1 LYNILLLIS
10 SYLQVSTS
18 ITLHYRDSQ
27 DAGLPP
33 ILLLHSLSDNTYAFD
48 AIIAAGLTDS
58 FRVIAPDM
66 RGRGASSRPITGYT
80 LDDHCADIICL
91 LDKLGLEKVNIAGH
105 SFGALLALYFA
116 AHYPER
122 VLGLTM
128 LDAAAELHPLTALF
142 LLVAGDRLGKWYWSE
157 ESYISKIRAA
167 PYMTMWDE
175 HMHKTFMA
183 DTTELADG
191 SLMVK
196 TEKRH
201 IVQCSAGIAGIPA
214 KEWRHYASEFKGP
227 ALLLSASAPFMN
239 CQHILPLQKAIET
252 VVLLSKGTHG
262 VVEGNHIT
270 MLFGKG
276 AKQIVQQIRERFT
289 SKRGVAV
296 TSYS

>member
-1 LYNILLLIS
+1 LFS
-10 SYLQVSTS
+10 SYLQVSNS

-27 DAGLPP
+27 DASLPP
-33 ILLLHSLSDNTYAFD
+33 ILLLHSLSDNTYAFY

-66 RGRGASSRPITGYT
+66 RGRGASTRPNNGYT
-80 LDDHCADIICL
+80 LEDHCSDIISL
-91 LDKLGLEKVNIAGH
+91 LDELGLEKVNIAGH

-128 LDAAAELHPLTALF
+128 LDAAAELHPLTPMF
-142 LLVAGDRLGKWYWSE
+142 LLVAGERLGKWYWSE
-157 ESYISKIRAA
+157 ESYISKVRAA

-175 HMHKTFMA
+175 HMQKTFMA
-183 DTTELADG
+183 DTMELGDG

-201 IVQCSAGIAGIPA
+201 MAQCSVGIAAITT

-227 ALLLSASAPFMN
+227 ALLLSASAPFLN
-239 CQHILPLQKAIET
+239 CQHIVPLQKAIET
-252 VVLLSKGTHG
+252 VVLLSKGIHG

-270 MLFGKG
+270 MLFGEG
-276 AKQIVQQIRERFT
+276 A
-289 SKRGVAV
+289 
-296 TSYS
+296 